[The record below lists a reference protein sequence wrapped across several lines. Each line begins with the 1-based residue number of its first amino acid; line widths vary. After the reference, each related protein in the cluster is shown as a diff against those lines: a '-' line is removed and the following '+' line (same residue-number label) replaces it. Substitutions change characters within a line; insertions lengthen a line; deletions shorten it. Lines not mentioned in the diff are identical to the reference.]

1 MATWLVP
8 SNTTALHGFL
18 GLTGYYQKF
27 IQGYGAIA
35 APLTR
40 LLKKNG
46 FHWTPEAEKAFH
58 NLKQA
63 MKQTP
68 ILILL
73 DFSKLFAVEAD
84 ASRIGLG
91 AILMQEGRP
100 LAYYS
105 KAISGKA
112 LGQSTYKKKKK
123 IDGHCSFRS
132 SMAQLFV
139 KTKILHLD

>member
-18 GLTGYYQKF
+18 GLTGYYLKF

-40 LLKKNG
+40 LLKKDG

-73 DFSKLFAVEAD
+73 DFSKLFVVEAD
-84 ASRIGLG
+84 ASWIGLG
-91 AILMQEGRP
+91 AILM
-100 LAYYS
+100 
-105 KAISGKA
+105 
-112 LGQSTYKKKKK
+112 
-123 IDGHCSFRS
+123 
-132 SMAQLFV
+132 
-139 KTKILHLD
+139 

>member
-8 SNTTALHGFL
+8 SNTTALRGFL

-40 LLKKNG
+40 LLKKDG

-63 MKQTP
+63 P

-91 AILMQEGRP
+91 EILM
-100 LAYYS
+100 
-105 KAISGKA
+105 
-112 LGQSTYKKKKK
+112 
-123 IDGHCSFRS
+123 
-132 SMAQLFV
+132 
-139 KTKILHLD
+139 